1 MTFTLEDVLLV
12 LLHQQP
18 STAFDLQ
25 ARHQRIVGGRAVVGL
40 PRVLAAVSR
49 LRRSGDLAEDR
60 SPPVSAR
67 RANRT
72 MLSVTE
78 AGRRRQKARLTS
90 VDANATAEDLV
101 LQGLLALD
109 ADQADFDEFTS
120 RAQALLRVRQGLL
133 DARAAAPVEAARLA
147 FEREVLRA
155 LVVWLH
161 QLPAQRVGGR
171 EHAA

>member
-18 STAFDLQ
+18 STAFDLH
-25 ARHQRIVGGRAVVGL
+25 ARHQRIVDARAAVGL

-60 SPPVSAR
+60 SLPVSAR
-67 RANRT
+67 LANRT

-78 AGRRRQKARLTS
+78 AGRRRQKARLIT
-90 VDANATAEDLV
+90 VDADATAEDLV

-109 ADQADFDEFTS
+109 ADQADFDEFTA
-120 RAQALLRVRQGLL
+120 RAQALLRVRQGQLESH
-133 DARAAAPVEAARLA
+133 AASATEAARVA
-147 FEREVLRA
+147 FEREILRA

-161 QLPAQRVGGR
+161 QLPAQRADGR
-171 EHAA
+171 ERAA